1 MTAEYQIP
9 TPLLPKRMCYFAR
22 YCRKYGAGVWVVVD
36 VSIDDVL
43 SIPGITTCQ
52 KRPSGCVID
61 EMSNGTS
68 KVGNSKGFVLCMVI
82 VLSA

>member
-1 MTAEYQIP
+1 
-9 TPLLPKRMCYFAR
+9 MCYFAR

-68 KVGNSKGFVLCMVI
+68 KVGK
-82 VLSA
+82 